1 MPGRPLT
8 AVEVS
13 AASKT
18 IKVLWRGPSG
28 TNGSPVVGGGAV
40 WVTDYSQSSG
50 GTLYELNQATGQVE
64 QQISISQGAA
74 ALFLAVAER
83 RQRLRQHADRHHRD
97 QRRLAGGYAGSA
109 AAGPGWLMFADYPER
124 ERVSRPSP
132 FPAWGVGVRERWNHA
147 LVRSDADFDLCYGR

>member
-40 WVTDYSQSSG
+40 WVTNYSQSSG
-50 GTLYELNQATGQVE
+50 STLYELNQATGHAE
-64 QQISISQGAA
+64 QQISISQGVPHFSSL
-74 ALFLAVAER
+74 ALS
-83 RQRLRQHADRHHRD
+83 
-97 QRRLAGGYAGSA
+97 GGSA
-109 AAGPGWLMFADYPER
+109 Y
-124 ERVSRPSP
+124 VSTLTGIT
-132 FPAWGVGVRERWNHA
+132 AINGA
-147 LVRSDADFDLCYGR
+147 